1 MTKEELLNQL
11 SLAIVSATSRKNQ
24 SMIDVLT
31 EAQSWIRG
39 ERLKPD
45 ISLIQTTGTQFGFPK
60 LVQLYE
66 SLMAYE

>member
-11 SLAIVSATSRKNQ
+11 SLAIKSATSRK
-24 SMIDVLT
+24 MIGILT

-39 ERLKPD
+39 ERSKPD
-45 ISLIQTTGTQFGFPK
+45 ISYMQTAGTQFGFPK